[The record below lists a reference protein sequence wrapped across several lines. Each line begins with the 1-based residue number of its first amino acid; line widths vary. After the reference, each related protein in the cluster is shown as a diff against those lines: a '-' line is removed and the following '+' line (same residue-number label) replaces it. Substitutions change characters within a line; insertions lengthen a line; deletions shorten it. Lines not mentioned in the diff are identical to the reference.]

1 MVDYSFIET
10 KLLSTITSNL
20 FKDNPSKMIFVTKFA
35 LQSLVLLN
43 LS

>member
-10 KLLSTITSNL
+10 KFLSTITSHL
-20 FKDNPSKMIFVTKFA
+20 FKDNQSKMIFVTKFV

-43 LS
+43 VS